1 MTPLEVRAATS
12 LAAIYGLRLFGMFII
27 LPVFAL
33 WAAGLP
39 GWDKA
44 WVGLAL
50 GVYGFTQALL
60 QVPFGWLSDRIG
72 RKPVLYVGLGIMAL
86 GSFVCAI
93 STSVA
98 GVVLGRMLQGA
109 GAISAVTIAMTADL
123 TRESQRT
130 KAMALIGITIGLA
143 FALSF
148 VIAPFL
154 AAHIGVPGIFA
165 LTGTLALAAMAVVRF
180 RVPDVA
186 ESGPREPVRWAL
198 ILANPQLMRL
208 NFGMFVLHAILMAL
222 FLVVPFDL
230 ATSGLPAADHW
241 MFYLGVIALSL
252 LLVAPVIRSGWA
264 ERHILAAAAALM
276 LACLV
281 AIAVLPRGLWSMAVS
296 LTLFFAA
303 FNLLEAKLP
312 ALVSVRAPVGAKGS
326 ASGVFASLQF
336 LGIFAGASIGGLIAQ
351 NVGNVAVLWFCVILS
366 ALWFFAAIGV
376 EPVGADVNV
385 TNSI

>member
-1 MTPLEVRAATS
+1 MTPAEVRAATS

-33 WAAGLP
+33 WAAALP

-50 GVYGFTQALL
+50 GIYGFTQALL

-72 RKPVLYVGLGIMAL
+72 RKPVLYVGLAVMAL
-86 GSFVCAI
+86 GSFVCAV
-93 STSVA
+93 STSVI
-98 GVVLGRMLQGA
+98 GVVIGRMLQGA
-109 GAISAVTIAMTADL
+109 GAISSVTIAMTADL

-148 VIAPFL
+148 VVAPFL
-154 AAHIGVPGIFA
+154 AAQIGVPGIFA
-165 LTGTLALAAMAVVRF
+165 LTGGLALAAMAVVRY

-186 ESGPREPVRWAL
+186 QGGAREPVRWSL
-198 ILANPQLMRL
+198 ILADGQLMRL
-208 NFGMFVLHAILMAL
+208 NFGMFSLHAILMAL

-230 ATSGLPAADHW
+230 AATGLAAADHW
-241 MFYLGVIALSL
+241 MFYLGVIVLSL
-252 LLVAPVIRSGWA
+252 LLVAPVIRAGWA
-264 ERHILAAAAALM
+264 ERHVLAFAAGLM
-276 LACLV
+276 LLCLL
-281 AIAVLPRGLWSMAVS
+281 ALAVMPRGLWATAFM

-312 ALVSVRAPVGAKGS
+312 ALVSVRAPAGAKGS

-336 LGIFAGASIGGLIAQ
+336 LGIFAGASVGGLIAQ

-366 ALWFFAAIGV
+366 ASWFIAALGV
-376 EPVGADVNV
+376 KPVKADADVS
-385 TNSI
+385 NSI

>member
-1 MTPLEVRAATS
+1 MTPLEVRAASS

-33 WAAGLP
+33 WAAELP

-44 WVGLAL
+44 WVGFAL
-50 GVYGFTQALL
+50 GVYGFTQAIL

-72 RKPVLYVGLGIMAL
+72 RKPVLYVGLAIMAL
-86 GSFVCAI
+86 GSFLCAA

-98 GVVLGRMLQGA
+98 GVVIGRMLQGA
-109 GAISAVTIAMTADL
+109 GAISSVTIAMTADL

-130 KAMALIGITIGLA
+130 KAMALIGLTIGLA

-154 AAHIGVPGIFA
+154 AATIGVSGIFA
-165 LTGTLALAAMAVVRF
+165 LTGLLALSAMAVVRL
-180 RVPDVA
+180 RVPDVPD
-186 ESGPREPVRWAL
+186 SGPREPVRWSV
-198 ILANPQLMRL
+198 ILRDGQLMRI
-208 NFGMFVLHAILMAL
+208 NFGMFALHAILMAL

-230 ATSGLPAADHW
+230 ADAGLAARDHW
-241 MFYLGVIALSL
+241 MLYLGVIVLSL
-252 LLVAPVIRSGWA
+252 ALVAPVIRSGWA
-264 ERHILAAAAALM
+264 ETRIVALAAGLM
-276 LACLV
+276 LLCL
-281 AIAVLPRGLWSMAVS
+281 IALALAPRNLWSMAGM

-312 ALVSVRAPVGAKGS
+312 ALISVRAPAGARGS

-336 LGIFAGASIGGLIAQ
+336 LGIFAGATAGGFIAEKA
-351 NVGNVAVLWFCVILS
+351 GNVAVLWFCAALS
-366 ALWFFAAIGV
+366 VLWLIAALGV
-376 EPVGADVNV
+376 KPVRANAQDTHSN
-385 TNSI
+385 

>member
-1 MTPLEVRAATS
+1 MTPLEIKAATS

-33 WAAGLP
+33 WATDLP

-44 WVGLAL
+44 WVGFAM
-50 GVYGFTQALL
+50 GVYGFTQAIL

-72 RKPVLYVGLGIMAL
+72 RKPVLYVGLTIMAA
-86 GSFVCAI
+86 GSFLCAM

-98 GVVLGRMLQGA
+98 GVVAGRMLQGA
-109 GAISAVTIAMTADL
+109 GAISSVTIAMTADL

-130 KAMALIGITIGLA
+130 KAMAMIGLTIGLA

-154 AAHIGVPGIFA
+154 AASIGVQGIFA
-165 LTGTLALAAMAVVRF
+165 LTGLLALSAIAVVRL
-180 RVPDVA
+180 RVPDA
-186 ESGPREPVRWAL
+186 QDSGPREPVRWSV
-198 ILANPQLMRL
+198 ILTNGQLMRL
-208 NFGMFVLHAILMAL
+208 NFGMFSLHAILMAL

-230 ATSGLPAADHW
+230 TDAGLAARDHW
-241 MFYLGVIALSL
+241 MLYLGVIVLSL
-252 LLVAPVIRSGWA
+252 VLVAPIIRSGWA
-264 ERHILAAAAALM
+264 ETRIVSLAAGLMALCLAALA
-276 LACLV
+276 L
-281 AIAVLPRGLWSMAVS
+281 LPRNLWAMAGT

-312 ALVSVRAPVGAKGS
+312 ALISVRAPAGAKGS

-336 LGIFAGASIGGLIAQ
+336 LGIFSGATAGGLIAEKA
-351 NVGNVAVLWFCVILS
+351 GNVAVLWFCVTLS
-366 ALWFFAAIGV
+366 VLWFIAALGV
-376 EPVGADVNV
+376 EPVRVGTQD
-385 TNSI
+385 THSK

>member
-33 WAAGLP
+33 WAAELP

-60 QVPFGWLSDRIG
+60 QIPFGWLSDRFG
-72 RKPVLYVGLGIMAL
+72 RKPVLYVGLTIMAA
-86 GSFVCAI
+86 GSFLCAV

-98 GVVLGRMLQGA
+98 GVVAGRMLQGA
-109 GAISAVTIAMTADL
+109 GAISSVTIAMTADL

-130 KAMALIGITIGLA
+130 KAMALIGLTIGLA

-154 AAHIGVPGIFA
+154 AATIGVSGIFA
-165 LTGTLALAAMAVVRF
+165 LTGLLALCAIAVVRL
-180 RVPDVA
+180 RVPDVPD
-186 ESGPREPVRWAL
+186 SGPREPVRWSV
-198 ILANPQLMRL
+198 ILKDGQLMRI
-208 NFGMFVLHAILMAL
+208 NFGMFALHAILMAL

-230 ATSGLPAADHW
+230 ASVGLAARDHW
-241 MFYLGVIALSL
+241 MFYLGVIVLSL
-252 LLVAPVIRSGWA
+252 ALIAPVIRSGWA
-264 ERHILAAAAALM
+264 ETRI
-276 LACLV
+276 V
-281 AIAVLPRGLWSMAVS
+281 AIAAGLMAFCLVVLALMPRDLCAMAAA
-296 LTLFFAA
+296 LTLFFTA

-312 ALVSVRAPVGAKGS
+312 ALISVRAPAGAKGS

-336 LGIFAGASIGGLIAQ
+336 LGIFTGATVGGLIAQ
-351 NVGNVAVLWFCVILS
+351 NFGNVAVLWFCVAL
-366 ALWFFAAIGV
+366 AVLWFIAALGV
-376 EPVGADVNV
+376 EPVQATAQD
-385 TNSI
+385 TLSI

>member
-33 WAAGLP
+33 WATDLP

-50 GVYGFTQALL
+50 GIYGFTQALL
-60 QVPFGWLSDRIG
+60 QIPFGWLSDRIG
-72 RKPVLYVGLGIMAL
+72 RKPVLYVGLAVMAL
-86 GSFVCAI
+86 GSFVCAV

-98 GVVLGRMLQGA
+98 GVVIGRMLQGA
-109 GAISAVTIAMTADL
+109 GAISSVTIAMTADL

-130 KAMALIGITIGLA
+130 KAMALIGVTIGLA

-148 VIAPFL
+148 VVAPFL
-154 AAHIGVPGIFA
+154 AGHIGVPGIFA
-165 LTGTLALAAMAVVRF
+165 LTGTLALVAIAVVRF
-180 RVPDVA
+180 RVPGVA
-186 ESGPREPVRWAL
+186 EGGPREPVRWGL
-198 ILANPQLMRL
+198 ILRNRQLMRL
-208 NFGMFVLHAILMAL
+208 NYGMFSLHAILMAL

-230 ATSGLPAADHW
+230 TATGLAASDHW

-252 LLVAPVIRSGWA
+252 VLVAPIIRSGWA
-264 ERHILAAAAALM
+264 ERHILILAAGLM
-276 LACLV
+276 LVCLLSLT
-281 AIAVLPRGLWSMAVS
+281 VLPRGFWPMGVA

-312 ALVSVRAPVGAKGS
+312 ALVSVRAPAGAKGS
-326 ASGVFASLQF
+326 ASGVFASFQF
-336 LGIFAGASIGGLIAQ
+336 LGIFAGATAGGLIAQ
-351 NVGNVAVLWFCVILS
+351 NVGNVAVLWFCVVLA
-366 ALWFFAAIGV
+366 ALWFAAALGV
-376 EPVGADVNV
+376 LPVKADLDV
-385 TNSI
+385 THSI

>member
-33 WAAGLP
+33 WAAELP

-60 QVPFGWLSDRIG
+60 QIPFGWLSDRFG
-72 RKPVLYVGLGIMAL
+72 RKPVLYVGLTIMAA
-86 GSFVCAI
+86 GSFLCAV
-93 STSVA
+93 STSVV
-98 GVVLGRMLQGA
+98 GVVAGRMLQGA
-109 GAISAVTIAMTADL
+109 GAISSVTIAMTADL

-130 KAMALIGITIGLA
+130 KAMALIGLTIGLA

-154 AAHIGVPGIFA
+154 AATIGVSGIFA
-165 LTGTLALAAMAVVRF
+165 LTGLLALCALAVVRL
-180 RVPDVA
+180 RVPDVPD
-186 ESGPREPVRWAL
+186 SGPREPVRWSV
-198 ILANPQLMRL
+198 ILKDGQLMRI
-208 NFGMFVLHAILMAL
+208 NFGMFALHAILMAL

-230 ATSGLPAADHW
+230 ASVGLAARDHW
-241 MFYLGVIALSL
+241 MFYLGVIVLSL
-252 LLVAPVIRSGWA
+252 ALIAPVIRSGWA
-264 ERHILAAAAALM
+264 ETRI
-276 LACLV
+276 V
-281 AIAVLPRGLWSMAVS
+281 AIAAGLMAFCLVVLALMPRDLCAMAAA
-296 LTLFFAA
+296 LTLFFTA

-312 ALVSVRAPVGAKGS
+312 ALISVRAPAGAKGS

-336 LGIFAGASIGGLIAQ
+336 LGIFTGATVGGLIAQ
-351 NVGNVAVLWFCVILS
+351 NFGNVAVLWFCVAL
-366 ALWFFAAIGV
+366 AVLWFIAALGV
-376 EPVGADVNV
+376 EPVQATAQD
-385 TNSI
+385 TLSI

>member
-33 WAAGLP
+33 WAAELP

-60 QVPFGWLSDRIG
+60 QIPFGWLSDRFG
-72 RKPVLYVGLGIMAL
+72 RKPVLYVGLTIMAA
-86 GSFVCAI
+86 GSFLCAV

-98 GVVLGRMLQGA
+98 GVVAGRMLQGA
-109 GAISAVTIAMTADL
+109 GAISSVTIAMTADL

-130 KAMALIGITIGLA
+130 KAMALIGLTIGLA

-154 AAHIGVPGIFA
+154 ASTIGVSGIFA
-165 LTGTLALAAMAVVRF
+165 LTGLLALCALAVVRL
-180 RVPDVA
+180 RVPDVPD
-186 ESGPREPVRWAL
+186 SGPREPVRWSV
-198 ILANPQLMRL
+198 ILKDGQLMRI
-208 NFGMFVLHAILMAL
+208 NFGMFALHAILMAL

-230 ATSGLPAADHW
+230 ASVGLAARDHW
-241 MFYLGVIALSL
+241 MFYLGVIVLSL
-252 LLVAPVIRSGWA
+252 ALIAPVIRSGWA
-264 ERHILAAAAALM
+264 ETRI
-276 LACLV
+276 V
-281 AIAVLPRGLWSMAVS
+281 AIAAGLMAFCLVVLALMPRDLCAMAAA
-296 LTLFFAA
+296 LTLFFTA

-312 ALVSVRAPVGAKGS
+312 ALISVRAPAGAKGS

-336 LGIFAGASIGGLIAQ
+336 LGIFTGATVGGLIAQ
-351 NVGNVAVLWFCVILS
+351 NFGNVAVLWFCVAL
-366 ALWFFAAIGV
+366 AVLWFIAALGV
-376 EPVGADVNV
+376 EPVQATAQD
-385 TNSI
+385 TLSI

>member
-33 WAAGLP
+33 WAADLP
-39 GWDKA
+39 GWDKS

-50 GVYGFTQALL
+50 GIYGFTQALL

-72 RKPVLYVGLGIMAL
+72 RKPVLYVGLAIMAL
-86 GSFVCAI
+86 GSFVCAV
-93 STSVA
+93 STSVL
-98 GVVLGRMLQGA
+98 GVVIGRMLQGA
-109 GAISAVTIAMTADL
+109 GAISSVTIAMTADL

-148 VIAPFL
+148 VVAPFL

-165 LTGTLALAAMAVVRF
+165 LTGTLALAALAVVRF
-180 RVPDVA
+180 RVPDA
-186 ESGPREPVRWAL
+186 PAGGPREPVRWAL

-230 ATSGLPAADHW
+230 AATGLAVADHW

-252 LLVAPVIRSGWA
+252 VLVAPVIRSGWA
-264 ERHILAAAAALM
+264 ERHILVVAAGLM
-276 LACLV
+276 LFCLM
-281 AIAVLPRGLWSMAVS
+281 AIAVLPRGLWTMAVS

-312 ALVSVRAPVGAKGS
+312 ALVSVRAPAGAKGS

-336 LGIFAGASIGGLIAQ
+336 LGIFSGATAGGLIAQ
-351 NVGNVAVLWFCVILS
+351 NVGNVAVLWFCVILA
-366 ALWFFAAIGV
+366 ALWFLAALGV
-376 EPVGADVNV
+376 APVEADVDV